1 MGDDAKK
8 TISIDPELFKFPSG
22 NGTRRKR
29 PTSSP
34 GEPTIRVR
42 PPPKPRDHNKTTR
55 RHALLKFIRRH
66 QANNY
71 QRIME
76 GGADPPVTTSL
87 DLTPKNE
94 IDETLEYLMGVADE
108 VKKRE
113 TISRAPLHVSSST
126 TAPLQLKP
134 LSSNPSLTSN
144 PPSHQ
149 YTVRAQPRA
158 HENVSMTFPDTTS
171 TSTYEIPSHRIESSN
186 IQLNHRPLVG
196 GEHPKYG
203 CLRGGNL
210 PTYRQWQQ
218 QQPPSQPPRLPHPS
232 LPAVIVPPSTPPTEE
247 PRWPNRENY
256 VFRQGGDV
264 RPASSTS
271 SHSTHPHQAP
281 SQPRLKILRQ
291 RRTCRR
297 TFNIGKSK
305 KRAQVGVLIS
315 NRTIRKNIATK
326 ALQLKQV
333 PMTEVRR
340 YLVKHNLITVGSD
353 APDYILRK
361 MYETSNTLCGEIYN
375 HNNENLLH
383 NFIHGKD

>member
-8 TISIDPELFKFPSG
+8 TISIDPELFKFPGG
-22 NGTRRKR
+22 NSTRRKR
-29 PTSSP
+29 PTPNS

-76 GGADPPVTTSL
+76 GGADPPVTSSL
-87 DLTPKNE
+87 DLAPKNE

-113 TISRAPLHVSSST
+113 TTSRPPLPVASAPLRLQPVP
-126 TAPLQLKP
+126 TASHPI
-134 LSSNPSLTSN
+134 SH
-144 PPSHQ
+144 HQ
-149 YTVRAQPRA
+149 YTVRATPRA
-158 HENVSMTFPDTTS
+158 HENVSMTFPETPA
-171 TSTYEIPSHRIESSN
+171 YEIPSHRIEPSN
-186 IQLNHRPLVG
+186 IQLNRRPLVG
-196 GEHPKYG
+196 GEHPQYG
-203 CLRGGNL
+203 CLRGGTL

-218 QQPPSQPPRLPHPS
+218 QQPLRPPALASSGLPHPA
-232 LPAVIVPPSTPPTEE
+232 LPATVVPPSTPPTEE
-247 PRWPNRENY
+247 PRWPNREDY

-264 RPASSTS
+264 RPASHNS
-271 SHSTHPHQAP
+271 SQSPDFA
-281 SQPRLKILRQ
+281 SKPRLKILRQ

-361 MYETSNTLCGEIYN
+361 MYETSNTVCGEIYN

-383 NFIHGKD
+383 NFLHGKD